1 MAAEQ
6 AEESKL
12 KRFVAAIQRAN
23 AIAVSTTPEALLDQ
37 MLALIIEVTEAEAG
51 TLYLYDAASDE
62 LVFRVVHGDEASRAL
77 VGTRFP
83 SSRGVAGRALREG
96 RPLFINDVRNDP
108 SWDRSLGE
116 LSTLGL
122 RTMYCLPLILRGTP
136 AGVVQIFNPSFH
148 TIDEPD
154 ELPLLE
160 LLGNRLITEVEKAR
174 LLEDAQRR
182 ERRQSALV
190 DIISRI
196 TSTLDR
202 DQLLD
207 RIMNHARDLLDVEA
221 TSIWVQDEHTR
232 ELVLHIAT
240 GERREHL
247 REVRVPSGQGIIGYV
262 ASTGERVFANDVR
275 TDPRFYGG
283 VDEASGFVTRSI
295 VCVPL
300 RAPAI
305 ELGEG
310 RGSLQEAIVGGAQA
324 LNKRN
329 DAPFTEEDAEL
340 FETLAS
346 QAATVLRLSRLY
358 DETSD
363 MFLGIVDAV
372 AGAVDLRDPDTA
384 GHSQRVSDFSV
395 AISRELGLSAEEIYR
410 VRISGILH
418 DVGKIGIPDAILT
431 KAGGLSEE
439 EWAVMRSHTTK
450 GAEML
455 LKNARLARR
464 LHYAVPALAEHHE
477 RLDGRGYP
485 NHLRGDA
492 ISLLG
497 RIVAVADAFDAM
509 TADRRY
515 RPGRSVDEALRVLRE
530 AAGTEFD
537 AACVKA
543 LIAAREKG
551 AIEVQRERTTNAE

>member
-1 MAAEQ
+1 MTATDK
-6 AEESKL
+6 AEENKL
-12 KRFVAAIQRAN
+12 KRFVAAVQRAN
-23 AIAVSTTPEALLDQ
+23 EIAESTAPEALLDQ
-37 MLALIIEVTEAEAG
+37 MLALIIDVTEAEAG

-62 LVFRVVHGDEASRAL
+62 LEFRVVHGDEASRAL
-77 VGTRFP
+77 VGQRIH
-83 SSRGVAGRALREG
+83 SSRGVAGRALRER
-96 RPLFINDVRNDP
+96 RPLFVHDVRSDP

-116 LSTLGL
+116 LSTLHL
-122 RTMYCLPLILRGTP
+122 RTMYCLPLTLRGAP
-136 AGVVQIFNPSFH
+136 AGVVQVFNPPFH
-148 TIDEPD
+148 LVDEAD

-174 LLEDAQRR
+174 LLEDARRR

-190 DIISRI
+190 DIISQI
-196 TSTLDR
+196 TSTLDS

-221 TSIWVQDEHTR
+221 TSIWVQDEHTH

-240 GERREHL
+240 GERREQL
-247 REVRVPSGQGIIGYV
+247 RETRVPPGHGIIGFV
-262 ASTGERVFANDVR
+262 AASGVRVLVNDVR
-275 TDPRFYGG
+275 NDPRFYGG
-283 VDEASGFVTRSI
+283 VDAASGFVTRSM

-310 RGSLQEAIVGGAQA
+310 RGALQEAIVGGAQA
-324 LNKRN
+324 LNKR
-329 DAPFTEEDAEL
+329 DGAPFTDEDAAL

-358 DETSD
+358 DEASD

-395 AISRELGLSAEEIYR
+395 AIARELGLSPEEVYR

-431 KAGGLSEE
+431 KAGGLTED
-439 EWAVMRSHTTK
+439 EWTVMRSHTTK
-450 GAEML
+450 GADML
-455 LKNARLARR
+455 RKNERLARR
-464 LHYAVPALAEHHE
+464 LFYAVPALAEHHE

-492 ISLLG
+492 ISQVG

-515 RPGRSVDEALRVLRE
+515 RPGRAADEALAVLR
-530 AAGTEFD
+530 AGAGTEFD
-537 AACVKA
+537 AACVGA
-543 LIAAREKG
+543 LLAAREKG
-551 AIEVQRERTTNAE
+551 EVKIQRERA

>member
-1 MAAEQ
+1 MTADQ
-6 AEESKL
+6 AEASKL

-23 AIAVSTTPEALLDQ
+23 EIAVSTAPEALLNQ

-51 TLYLYDAASDE
+51 TLYLYDAASEE
-62 LVFRVVHGDEASRAL
+62 LVFRVVQGDEASRSL

-96 RPLFINDVRNDP
+96 RPLFIGDVRGDP
-108 SWDRSLGE
+108 SWDRTLGE
-116 LSTLGL
+116 LSTLHL
-122 RTMYCLPLILRGTP
+122 RTMYCLPLSLRGAP
-136 AGVVQIFNPSFH
+136 VGVVQIFNPPFH
-148 TIDEPD
+148 TIDEAD

-190 DIISRI
+190 DIIARI

-221 TSIWVQDEHTR
+221 TSIWVQDEQTR

-240 GERREHL
+240 GDRHERVRAL
-247 REVRVPSGQGIIGYV
+247 RVPSGHGIIGFV
-262 ASTGERVFANDVR
+262 AATGERVLVNDVR
-275 TDPRFYGG
+275 ADPRFYGA
-283 VDEASGFVTRSI
+283 VDAASGFVTRSI

-305 ELGEG
+305 ELGDG
-310 RGSLQEAIVGGAQA
+310 RGTLHESIIGGAQA

-329 DAPFTEEDAEL
+329 GAPFSDEDAAL

-395 AISRELGLSAEEIYR
+395 AIARELGLPQDEVYR

-418 DVGKIGIPDAILT
+418 DVGKIGIPDAILA
-431 KAGGLSEE
+431 KASALTED

-455 LKNARLARR
+455 TKNQRLARR

-485 NHLRGDA
+485 NQLQGDA
-492 ISLLG
+492 ISQVG

-509 TADRRY
+509 TADRHY
-515 RPGRSVDEALRVLRE
+515 RPGRPADEALRVLRD

-537 AACVKA
+537 AACVHA
-543 LIAAREKG
+543 LIAARERGEIK
-551 AIEVQRERTTNAE
+551 VQRERS